1 VKNSRLHLIGTFDT
15 YQTDDIP
22 NAKNPKSELLQLL
35 NKPEK
40 WAFEIVIIQSTSGNG
55 STHLLHAVLAEIEN
69 QGRNATF
76 TYSQRLLQA
85 QEFYCTEKGRF
96 VHDARIQVKTEFFLI
111 DGCHYCE
118 AKPVYY
124 DYFVGI
130 LKSSIKRDVKI
141 ILSARTGS
149 FKQLIQDFPNYH
161 VVTSEFPTALPLYNI
176 IDILFTSHQEYW
188 KDFLLTEEMQVRAVC
203 AFANQSYN
211 SVRLLET
218 MVLTFL
224 ASLYLGKIKLQDDN
238 IEPVIKEYVNTFII
252 KYG

>member
-1 VKNSRLHLIGTFDT
+1 MRNSKLHLIGTFDT
-15 YQTDDIP
+15 YETDDIP
-22 NAKNPKSELLQLL
+22 NAKSELLQLL
-35 NKPEK
+35 NKLDK
-40 WAFEIVIIQSTSGNG
+40 WTCDIVIVQSEAGNG
-55 STHLLHAVLAEIEN
+55 STHLLHAALVEIEK
-69 QGRNATF
+69 QGRHATF

-96 VHDARIQVKTEFFLI
+96 VYDARIQVKTEFFLI

-118 AKPVYY
+118 SKPVYY
-124 DYFVGI
+124 NYFVG
-130 LKSSIKRDVKI
+130 LLRSSIKRGVKI

-149 FKQLIQDFPNYH
+149 FMQLIQDFPNYH

-176 IDILFTSHQEYW
+176 IHILFTSHQEYW
-188 KDFLLTEEMQVRAVC
+188 KDFLLTEETQVRAVC

-224 ASLYLGKIKLQDDN
+224 ASLYLGKIKLQNDN